1 MAKNKGFKGYKSE
14 EQKYA
19 PGKKGSGKPKYQN
32 TVKEARVNTRAEAK
46 QSIKNVSKIT
56 GKKLTEKDISRKA
69 EKRPN
74 LAKQIDREEKV
85 RKGVRTEKSAT
96 KTPVKRSVVTRGRG
110 GAGGGMFNVKNR

>member
-1 MAKNKGFKGYKSE
+1 MAKNKGFKGYKSD

-32 TVKEARVNTRAEAK
+32 TIKEARVNTRAEAK
-46 QSIKNVSKIT
+46 QSIKNISKIT

-74 LAKQIDREEKV
+74 LAKQIDREEKI
-85 RKGVRTEKSAT
+85 RKGVRTEKPAT
-96 KTPVKRSVVTRGRG
+96 KTPVKRSVATRGRG
-110 GAGGGMFNVKNR
+110 GGLGGMFGVKNR